1 MDGKIVLAG
10 VAEAN
15 SPVQSVVSATTTN
28 RETNTE
34 VAFDWNL
41 GRNEEN
47 LDGGFG
53 AYETGKIA
61 GVVFQ
66 DKNVDG
72 FYSDKDIN
80 DRLTGD
86 KPVAG
91 ETLQVAQ
98 WFFVPN
104 GDTLPYEVDLGKE
117 VELADGSKVTKTS
130 DTATALKAA
139 GFEYDDATSND
150 GTWFKSKSFS
160 YRTNVADLP
169 QVSVTDAEGNTTT
182 KTADLDT
189 RISVD
194 DAGWFEGAVTNADG
208 VYLFEELTS
217 YVNLDAWVRWR
228 LPTSPTCSPTSR
240 IASM

>member
-1 MDGKIVLAG
+1 MYKRQALAWNDETAQDTYDNGAENDDKVVYTKHTMDGKIVLAG

-130 DTATALKAA
+130 DT
-139 GFEYDDATSND
+139 SC
-150 GTWFKSKSFS
+150 
-160 YRTNVADLP
+160 V
-169 QVSVTDAEGNTTT
+169 
-182 KTADLDT
+182 
-189 RISVD
+189 
-194 DAGWFEGAVTNADG
+194 
-208 VYLFEELTS
+208 
-217 YVNLDAWVRWR
+217 
-228 LPTSPTCSPTSR
+228 
-240 IASM
+240 